1 MSVGRPAPSIRSEHT
16 EYNLLQRHLKDHDQ
30 LEQYLPDGSA
40 GGYRPKEEG
49 GRPDG
54 TGSTECLLDTA
65 CDRGQATALNHQ
77 VESKTKNI
85 NVTVELEPVTSS
97 GREVTEQ
104 TRACEGL
111 NVEEAQPLRLSSMAS
126 VTLHEELEPCK
137 PKPQASGKH
146 KHQREDGR
154 KAGRSEKSRRE
165 TVHNRSPQTSRIPPM
180 AVNPTATSSVKPPIG
195 HGKSEQFP
203 DGATANRQLVVPTLM
218 VVPELAGED
227 SRKAGTSG
235 DLMRE
240 TVYSKNARTSTIP
253 PVVVNPTAQLSVKP
267 PTGYVTSEQFPSAI
281 ANHNP
286 TQSNPLAPTLMVV
299 PELAGEDSRKA
310 GTSGE
315 LMRETVYSKNAR
327 TSTIPPVVVN
337 PTAQL
342 SVKPPTGYVT
352 AEQFPSAHNDPIQS
366 NHFAPS
372 LMVVPELASDLL
384 QFSSTSTNKSQQL
397 ELPLESS
404 CDPLQSQDLC
414 TESES
419 NLPLSLLNNPPCQQF
434 RIPTSGY
441 VQDTAIGNANTGYL
455 EDPAMAA
462 SPTSE
467 PRAVKLE
474 AVVESLPQRQAELIQ
489 SSPFSA
495 LNISDPHTQLQ
506 SLPVQQTQNGGYHV
520 TQGSVID
527 TPPFNPQNNQ
537 DFDLGELA
545 EEYDDSTSDTS
556 SHSSVFEDSDMQK
569 SYTPWPRGQ
578 NTQLRTRSQLTSG
591 IASQSESSEP
601 DTVSGGRW
609 RRMQSEGY
617 CSGPNTPVDKEF
629 SPINPS
635 DTSGGST
642 DEGTGMLISGTTSGT
657 EALSSSDVHSS
668 SSGYVTS
675 PVVESPSDLSFN
687 VTAQSPAH
695 LIGEGFTT
703 PVSPFPASQKV
714 FQNSSDNQ
722 KSPQGTGANEALS
735 FSSLTSRPPSAAIAP
750 SPSMVTLLGKH
761 HDSPSSVA
769 PSAKALK
776 APLAHKQCQATNQI
790 GPAHKLT
797 KIQSLSSPSYT
808 LPSLLGASSPN
819 IQPASTV
826 PRLNRLQVPN
836 PASTRD
842 LAPVGM
848 SVESSQ
854 VLDSGYTDHAKSCE
868 TSGDCQDYV
877 NTTDID
883 MDKIVLDLQ
892 FLSQFS

>member
-65 CDRGQATALNHQ
+65 CDRGQATELNYQ

-85 NVTVELEPVTSS
+85 NVTVELEQVTSS

-111 NVEEAQPLRLSSMAS
+111 NVEETQPLRLSSMAS

-146 KHQREDGR
+146 KHRREDGR
-154 KAGRSEKSRRE
+154 KAGRSEKSKRE

-180 AVNPTATSSVKPPIG
+180 TVNPTTTLSVKPPIG

-203 DGATANRQLVVPTLM
+203 DGATANDISPTQSNHLAPTLM
-218 VVPELAGED
+218 VMPELAGED
-227 SRKAGTSG
+227 GRKTSTSG
-235 DLMRE
+235 ELMRE
-240 TVYSKNARTSTIP
+240 TVYSRTSTIP
-253 PVVVNPTAQLSVKP
+253 PVVVNPTATLSVKP
-267 PTGYVTSEQFPSAI
+267 TTGYVTSEQFPSAI
-281 ANHNP
+281 ANHNDP
-286 TQSNPLAPTLMVV
+286 TQSNHLAPTLMVM
-299 PELAGEDSRKA
+299 PELAG
-310 GTSGE
+310 
-315 LMRETVYSKNAR
+315 
-327 TSTIPPVVVN
+327 
-337 PTAQL
+337 
-342 SVKPPTGYVT
+342 
-352 AEQFPSAHNDPIQS
+352 
-366 NHFAPS
+366 
-372 LMVVPELASDLL
+372 DLL

-397 ELPLESS
+397 ELLELPLASS
-404 CDPLQSQDLC
+404 CDPLQPQDLC

-419 NLPLSLLNNPPCQQF
+419 NSPLSQFNNPPCQQF

-441 VQDTAIGNANTGYL
+441 VQDAAINNMNTNTGYL

-474 AVVESLPQRQAELIQ
+474 AVVESLPQRQAK
-489 SSPFSA
+489 SSPFST
-495 LNISDPHTQLQ
+495 LNISDSHTQLQ
-506 SLPVQQTQNGGYHV
+506 SLPSTVQQTQNGGYHV
-520 TQGSVID
+520 IQGSVID
-527 TPPFNPQNNQ
+527 TALFDPRNNQ

-569 SYTPWPRGQ
+569 SYTPWPQGQ

-617 CSGPNTPVDKEF
+617 CSGPNTPVDKDF
-629 SPINPS
+629 SLINPS

-657 EALSSSDVHSS
+657 EALSSTEVHSS

-675 PVVESPSDLSFN
+675 PVVECPSDLSFN
-687 VTAQSPAH
+687 VTAQSSAH
-695 LIGEGFTT
+695 LVGEDFTT
-703 PVSPFPASQKV
+703 PVSPFPASQQV
-714 FQNSSDNQ
+714 FQNPSDNR
-722 KSPQGTGANEALS
+722 KSPQGTAANQA
-735 FSSLTSRPPSAAIAP
+735 SSLSPLTLRPPSAAIAP

-761 HDSPSSVA
+761 HHSPSSVA

-790 GPAHKLT
+790 GSAPKLT

-819 IQPASTV
+819 SQPASTV
-826 PRLNRLQVPN
+826 PRVNRLQVPN
-836 PASTRD
+836 SASTRD

-848 SVESSQ
+848 SVESSL